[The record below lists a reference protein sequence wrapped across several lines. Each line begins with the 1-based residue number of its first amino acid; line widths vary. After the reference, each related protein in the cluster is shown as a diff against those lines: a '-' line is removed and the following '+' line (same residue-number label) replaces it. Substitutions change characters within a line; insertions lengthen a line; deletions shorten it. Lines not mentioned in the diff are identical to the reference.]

1 VNIRSL
7 TRGDGVVIVAAVVL
21 FIASFPD
28 TITCDKDCGI
38 NPNAW
43 DSLGLLMSVY
53 LAGLIGAVLVVLTK
67 LLARPRKVLGMDLGQ
82 FGTALTVFAA
92 WTALWTV
99 IDPLGPFSGIDAFA
113 PIHAG
118 SGLILGLIAALVLAG
133 AAVASPLVPALKGPL
148 VPAPRPAQP
157 QPYGQQPY
165 GQQPYGQQGQQQG
178 YGYPGAGQQGG
189 YGYPGAGQ
197 EQAGYGYPGA
207 GQAQGQPQGQQS
219 PTGAT
224 PPPAAQPAEFAPFWF
239 AVPVPRPIYGEDGSP
254 SPIAELTPG
263 TWYLAV
269 DQRGQDLVAQTQDG
283 KRGVLRDTTGIQ
295 RG

>member
-1 VNIRSL
+1 M

-21 FIASFPD
+21 FIASFLG
-28 TITCDKDCGI
+28 TFSCDSDSCSSV
-38 NPNAW
+38 PNAW
-43 DSLGLLMSVY
+43 DNLGLLMSVY
-53 LAGLIGAVLVVLTK
+53 LAGVIGAALVILTK
-67 LLARPRKVLGMDLGQ
+67 LLPQPRKVLGLDLGQ
-82 FGTALTVFAA
+82 FGVALSVFAA

-99 IDPLGPFSGIDAFA
+99 FDPLGSLSDIQALAQIG
-113 PIHAG
+113 AG
-118 SGLILGLIAALVLAG
+118 SGLVLGLVAALVLAA

-157 QPYGQQPY
+157 QPYGQQQGRTGY
-165 GQQPYGQQGQQQG
+165 GYPGSGQQQPPG
-178 YGYPGAGQQGG
+178 YGYPGAGQQQPG

-197 EQAGYGYPGA
+197 PGA
-207 GQAQGQPQGQQS
+207 GQPGAGQQ
-219 PTGAT
+219 PPQAGAT
-224 PPPAAQPAEFAPFWF
+224 PPPAAPQPAEFAPFWF
-239 AVPVPRPIYGEDGSP
+239 AVPVPRPIYGEDGAP
-254 SPIAELTPG
+254 MPIAELTPG